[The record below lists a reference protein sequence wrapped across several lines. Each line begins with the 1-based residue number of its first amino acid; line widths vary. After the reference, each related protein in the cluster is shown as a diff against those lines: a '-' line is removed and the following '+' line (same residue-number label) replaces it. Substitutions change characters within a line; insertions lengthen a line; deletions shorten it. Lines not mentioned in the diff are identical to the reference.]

1 MIITDNFYRALFSN
15 TSSTLLTAPYTQPMT
30 KKALTYT
37 LNQFQSQFQS
47 LLCDIQTCIESLVGR
62 MYSYKLKVNAEKTEV
77 LPVASSSRLSSVGR
91 DSETEVASAYHSNLQ
106 LGT

>member
-1 MIITDNFYRALFSN
+1 
-15 TSSTLLTAPYTQPMT
+15 
-30 KKALTYT
+30 
-37 LNQFQSQFQS
+37 
-47 LLCDIQTCIESLVGR
+47 

-91 DSETEVASAYHSNLQ
+91 DSETEVASAFHSNLQ